1 MEAITGAI
9 TNILSVVTTVL
20 STITG
25 EPVLAIGLGFSVLG
39 GGIAMFRKLRG

>member
-1 MEAITGAI
+1 MSAITGAI
-9 TNILSVVTTVL
+9 TNILGVVSTVV

-25 EPVLAIGLGFSVLG
+25 EPVLAIGLGFSVLS